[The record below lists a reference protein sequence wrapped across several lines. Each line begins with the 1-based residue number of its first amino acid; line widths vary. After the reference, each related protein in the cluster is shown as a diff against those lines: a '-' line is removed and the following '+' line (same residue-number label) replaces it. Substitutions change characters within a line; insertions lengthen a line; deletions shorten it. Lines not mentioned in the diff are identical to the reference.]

1 MTTTQLS
8 GDNSLLKDE
17 VDMLRGE
24 LMEANETIRSLRS
37 DIRLKTLEVERKGKA
52 QLVHCYCRNKKGTI
66 KGRCACLN

>member
-24 LMEANETIRSLRS
+24 LMEAKETIISLRS
-37 DIRLKTLEVERKGKA
+37 DIQLKTLEAERKGKA
-52 QLVHCYCRNKKGTI
+52 QLVFFLNCSIKKGTM
-66 KGRCACLN
+66 KVRCD

>member
-24 LMEANETIRSLRS
+24 LMEAKETIKSLRS
-37 DIRLKTLEVERKGKA
+37 DIQLKTLEAERKGKA
-52 QLVHCYCRNKKGTI
+52 QLVCYFTVEN
-66 KGRCACLN
+66 N